1 MRVPVYANTSSV
13 TAATSSSSTNKLAST
28 APTLSESS
36 TKLTTMGTATDL
48 SPSVST
54 TKLPLAPAETRR
66 DEEIHDIQW
75 VDMSNGIVVT
85 VLGWAMWLFI
95 TAMNIYLIVQLGLG
109 NN

>member
-1 MRVPVYANTSSV
+1 
-13 TAATSSSSTNKLAST
+13 
-28 APTLSESS
+28 
-36 TKLTTMGTATDL
+36 MGTTATDL

-66 DEEIHDIQW
+66 DEEIHDVQW